1 MFTIITMGTL
11 LKINEFQIALNEIFF
26 FCVIYILQCYIYRE
40 SGEM

>member
-1 MFTIITMGTL
+1 MFTIITIRKL
-11 LKINEFQIALNEIFF
+11 LKINQFQIALKEIFC